1 MEFLIPSP
9 MKALDALKMLYPESS
24 RRTLQQW
31 LKGGRFKVD
40 DQPLQ
45 KDNALLETGQTLRS
59 EEAFRPRTEGQL
71 NILYEDKTLILIDK
85 PAGLLSV
92 PLDVPSE
99 KPNALRLLRERAK
112 SDQIFAVHRLDRQSS
127 GTLVFAK
134 GQDSMEKLKELFEA
148 HDLHREY
155 FAIVEGQIPEQEGTW
170 KCTLKEL
177 PSYDV
182 VVSSDPEDG
191 KEAITHFQVLRRSA
205 KYSYLSLLLETG
217 RKHQI
222 RVHCQTAGYP
232 ILGDK
237 RYGSLENPVKRLAL
251 HARKLAF
258 IHPFTGKLLSFTSP
272 LPFCFKKLG
281 ATDESLLSVLN

>member
-1 MEFLIPSP
+1 MEYQVPSP
-9 MKALDALKMLYPESS
+9 MPALQALKQLYPQSS

-31 LKGGRFKVD
+31 IKGGRFTLD
-40 DQPLQ
+40 SRPLE
-45 KDNALLETGQTLRS
+45 KDNEILETGQTLRAI
-59 EEAFRPRTEGQL
+59 EAFRPRSEGPL
-71 NILYEDKTLILIDK
+71 NILYEDKSLIFIDK

-92 PLDVPSE
+92 PLDEPSG
-99 KPNALRLLRERAK
+99 KPNALSLLRARAK

-127 GTLVFAK
+127 GVLVFAK
-134 GQDSMEKLKELFEA
+134 GLDAMEKLKELFEL

-155 FAIVEGQIPEQEGTW
+155 FAIVEGRIPEEEGHW
-170 KCTLKEL
+170 KCNLKEL

-182 VVSSDPEDG
+182 IVANSDEG

-205 KYSYLSLLLETG
+205 KYSYLSCLLETG

-222 RVHCQTAGYP
+222 RVHCQQAGYP

-237 RYGSLENPVKRLAL
+237 RYGSEENPIRRLAL

-258 IHPFTGKLLSFTSP
+258 IHPFTGQLLSFIAP
-272 LPFCFKKLG
+272 LPFSFKKLG
-281 ATDESLLSVLN
+281 ATDESLN